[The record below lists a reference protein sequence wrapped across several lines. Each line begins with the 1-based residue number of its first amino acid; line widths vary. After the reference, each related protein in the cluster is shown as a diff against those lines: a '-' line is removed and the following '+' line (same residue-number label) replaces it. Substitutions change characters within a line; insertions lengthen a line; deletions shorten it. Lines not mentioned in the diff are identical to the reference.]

1 MEIMNKILSSK
12 IGLMNKRR
20 WWAISAASESL
31 HLSQGQREET
41 HNARCIIN
49 FPESKSGVA
58 QYIRSVDLILVTTYI
73 PQHCCSPQRMQHLS
87 TLASL
92 LNCSKSFQ
100 GVFFKA
106 FPCRLLETLSLLLEA
121 QQLHPRGHQCRPGKA
136 VLLLKCWTLLLPLGT
151 AAPPLRPSICTHLS
165 VQLRHGAR
173 ESLKDCNIKSAP
185 GSCYSSATAYH
196 LSPFELSFCQNILR
210 SLMRL
215 CEAMDGGERWM
226 ELSFEAIDLATVK
239 KIKVITIVLERDRD

>member
-1 MEIMNKILSSK
+1 
-12 IGLMNKRR
+12 MNKRR
-20 WWAISAASESL
+20 WWAISAASELL

-49 FPESKSGVA
+49 FPESKSGAA

-73 PQHCCSPQRMQHLS
+73 PQHCCSPQWMQDLS

-92 LNCSKSFQ
+92 LNCSESFQ

-106 FPCRLLETLSLLLEA
+106 FPCRLLETLSLLQEA

-136 VLLLKCWTLLLPLGT
+136 ALLLKCWTLLLPLGT

-165 VQLRHGAR
+165 VQLCHGAR
-173 ESLKDCNIKSAP
+173 DITQRSQHQECSWELLLLSHCSPSLSIWAFLLPKYTEKFDEVEENMIPYPLCGARRGVHGSESWVTNN
-185 GSCYSSATAYH
+185 TAF
-196 LSPFELSFCQNILR
+196 S
-210 SLMRL
+210 
-215 CEAMDGGERWM
+215 
-226 ELSFEAIDLATVK
+226 
-239 KIKVITIVLERDRD
+239 